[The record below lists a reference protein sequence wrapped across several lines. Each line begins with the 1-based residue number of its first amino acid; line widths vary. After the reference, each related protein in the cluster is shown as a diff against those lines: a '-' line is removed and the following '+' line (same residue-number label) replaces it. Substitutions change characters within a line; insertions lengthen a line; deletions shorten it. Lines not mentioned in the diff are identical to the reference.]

1 VKLVELLGKKGGIS
15 ERKINELETNSK
27 NKNMRNLYR
36 SINELEKG
44 YKFIANIVKDEN
56 SDLLADSNNLEWT
69 E

>member
-1 VKLVELLGKKGGIS
+1 VELLGKKGGIS